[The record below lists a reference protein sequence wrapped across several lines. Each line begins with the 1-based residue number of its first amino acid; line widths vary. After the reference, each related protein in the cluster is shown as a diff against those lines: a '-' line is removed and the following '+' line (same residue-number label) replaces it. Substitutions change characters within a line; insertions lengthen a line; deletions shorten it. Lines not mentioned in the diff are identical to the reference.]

1 MNDVKITVGGEME
14 SAASACFINAWHRA
28 ERGETF
34 HERHLAF
41 ENWDTLVYVLTGKR
55 MELLRHVR
63 RNPAASIRALAVALG
78 RDQRDVPADV
88 QALAGAGLL
97 DTTDSG
103 VRVDYDAIETT
114 IAL

>member
-41 ENWDTLVYVLTGKR
+41 ENWDTLSISTPTVIFTSFMRYLVQSAHPPGNRSMVLNTW
-55 MELLRHVR
+55 
-63 RNPAASIRALAVALG
+63 
-78 RDQRDVPADV
+78 DVFH
-88 QALAGAGLL
+88 
-97 DTTDSG
+97 
-103 VRVDYDAIETT
+103 
-114 IAL
+114 